1 MAARKKP
8 TRPAAGC
15 DMPAFIAALDKL
27 QQTAIG
33 LGAASERAR
42 IAAIMNSA
50 ATGQRA
56 LAWELA
62 LAGTPIERA
71 LEVLEVAKI
80 SSALPAIDAG
90 AAYIH

>member
-42 IAAIMNSA
+42 IAAIMNAA

-56 LAWELA
+56 LAWEFA
-62 LAGTPIERA
+62 LAGTPIAMAIEA
-71 LEVLEVAKI
+71 LEIAKI
-80 SSALPAIDAG
+80 SAALPAIDAG